1 MTVCEGLLGVA
12 GVAVL
17 RLEAADFQGGARWRW
32 VLTGPGGKFL
42 ADHQVDLDT
51 GRWEF
56 EAFTDLQGYLR
67 RYVAPDQRLAQ
78 EAGILARV
86 GAWAGEQVLGPV
98 GAAMVAARPA
108 VVRVVVPEDPP
119 EAGGLLFWPL
129 ELAHVQGRPLAS
141 RGVTLVMQR
150 GAEVVGPDVVPVAG
164 RLRVLGLFSLPAG
177 GRPLNLRRERQ
188 ALVAMFGEIAGAG
201 RGVDVRVLQY
211 GVTRDRLQ
219 EVLEE
224 AEGWDVI
231 HISGHGAPGELELET
246 DEGAAASVTAAQ
258 LAGMLDAARE
268 RVKLVTVS
276 ACWSAAMTLAE
287 QRRLLHLPVP
297 EDARSGQAEAGAAG
311 SLAVELAGRLG
322 CAVLAMRF
330 PVVDDFAIGLAGRVY
345 ELVAGKGQPLGRA
358 VGIALADPKV
368 VADPP
373 TLGCPALSVV
383 TPALFGARAAE
394 LTLAAPDRPGMVG
407 FDPRMVRLAGFPGQ
421 PERFVGRTAVMA
433 RASSV
438 LAPGSRVPG
447 VVLHGMPGGG
457 KTACAL
463 ELAYT
468 HEHAFGALI
477 WFKAPDAGLDI
488 ADALTRFA
496 LTLETSIEGLQ
507 LVHLLDDQ
515 AKLAGFLPQLTE
527 LLERNRILIII
538 DNIESLLTDQGGWR
552 DARWAPVI
560 AALADHE
567 GQGRVVLTSRRLP
580 ASLDSRVRVLA
591 VDALSADEALL
602 LARELPHLWALI
614 DGQVD
619 GIGAGTARALAAGVL
634 EVAQGHPKL
643 LELADGQA
651 AHPQQLQNL
660 LDTAGEAWQQ
670 AGGLPEGFF
679 TTGETAAGGEDFL
692 QVLAAWTAAAA
703 NQLAPAARD
712 LFCFLSCVEEADRI
726 RPVLEGNWADLWHR
740 LERDSDPPSLDGDED
755 LAAVA
760 AVGLAAIQPETGQA
774 SEEYAIHPGVAA
786 AGRDLAG
793 TGFRQAADTELAAY
807 WAGIAEQAK
816 DREAEQQTSRLVIRA
831 GLAAAPYLLRLG
843 AWNQASEL
851 LEDALMR
858 DSSRAT
864 AGAALPALRA
874 IATALKGTDGEPTA
888 AGQLARALGRIDP
901 AAAAQ
906 QYEQLLAAA
915 VARQDYQ
922 GRNGDAPPIWLLT
935 VCRRGGWPRR

>member
-1 MTVCEGLLGVA
+1 
-12 GVAVL
+12 
-17 RLEAADFQGGARWRW
+17 
-32 VLTGPGGKFL
+32 
-42 ADHQVDLDT
+42 
-51 GRWEF
+51 
-56 EAFTDLQGYLR
+56 
-67 RYVAPDQRLAQ
+67 
-78 EAGILARV
+78 
-86 GAWAGEQVLGPV
+86 
-98 GAAMVAARPA
+98 
-108 VVRVVVPEDPP
+108 
-119 EAGGLLFWPL
+119 
-129 ELAHVQGRPLAS
+129 
-141 RGVTLVMQR
+141 
-150 GAEVVGPDVVPVAG
+150 
-164 RLRVLGLFSLPAG
+164 
-177 GRPLNLRRERQ
+177 
-188 ALVAMFGEIAGAG
+188 MFGEIAGAG

-211 GVTRDRLQ
+211 GVTRDRLA

-246 DEGAAASVTAAQ
+246 DEGAAVSVTAAQ

-287 QRRLLHLPVP
+287 QRRLLNLPVP
-297 EDARSGQAEAGAAG
+297 EDARGGPAEAGAAG

-394 LTLAAPDRPGMVG
+394 LMLVAPERPGMVG
-407 FDPRMVRLAGFPGQ
+407 FDPRTLRLAGFDPQ

-433 RASSV
+433 RASAA

-468 HEHAFGALI
+468 HEHAFEALI
-477 WFKAPDAGLDI
+477 WFKAPDQGLDI

-496 LTLETSIEGLQ
+496 LTLENSIQGLQ

-515 AKLAGFLPQLTE
+515 QKLAAFLPVLTE

-560 AALADHE
+560 AALTGHE
-567 GQGRVVLTSRRLP
+567 GQGRVILTSRRLP
-580 ASLDSRVRVLA
+580 VSLDSRVRVLA

-614 DGQVD
+614 DGQVA

-651 AHPQQLQNL
+651 ARPQQLQNL

-692 QVLAAWTAAAA
+692 HVLAAWTAAAA
-703 NQLAPAARD
+703 SQLAPAARD
-712 LFCFLSCVEEADRI
+712 LFCFVCCVEEADRI

-740 LERDSDPPSLDGDED
+740 LERDSDPPGLDED

-774 SEEYAIHPGVAA
+774 SEEYGIHPGVAA

-793 TGFRQAADTELAAY
+793 HRLPQSRRHRTRRLLGQHRPAGQRPRSRTADQPARGPGRARRRPLPAPPRRLAA
-807 WAGIAEQAK
+807 G
-816 DREAEQQTSRLVIRA
+816 RA
-831 GLAAAPYLLRLG
+831 PARRRAHPGLLPRRRRGRAARPAHHRH
-843 AWNQASEL
+843 
-851 LEDALMR
+851 R
-858 DSSRAT
+858 RARNR
-864 AGAALPALRA
+864 PRA
-874 IATALKGTDGEPTA
+874 RRGRP
-888 AGQLARALGRIDP
+888 LARALRGIDP
-901 AAAAQ
+901 AAAAR

-915 VARQDYQ
+915 VTRKDYRIAI
-922 GRNGDAPPIWLLT
+922 GLS
-935 VCRRGGWPRR
+935 RRAG